1 MVIDNQIWLNPG
13 CEPETND
20 CIFCTISLT
29 VVIFCPESCAKPF
42 LPIAAI
48 GVTIQAI
55 KLNNRLSNSKS
66 SVDSKIFSQDFQY
79 LMILNKQ
86 QLSIAYS
93 VKIALIGSGKMFS
106 SADNKYSD

>member
-55 KLNNRLSNSKS
+55 KLNNHLSNSKG
-66 SVDSKIFSQDFQY
+66 SVNSKIFSQDFH
-79 LMILNKQ
+79 ILNKQ

-106 SADNKYSD
+106 SADNKY